1 MPSVARAI
9 ALIFIASIALELGRS
24 HFPVKRFVRVIMFES
39 KFPRWLYWGL
49 LITFIVVN
57 GYFLFPVFRY
67 LQPTLILIVTA
78 ALLAFLLNYPV
89 QLLVSWK
96 FKRGYAIALVF
107 LLALVI
113 LGTITFTLLPVL
125 LRQLYDFPR
134 RLPSWL
140 DSGKEQL
147 QAFEIWAT
155 DKNLPFDVAASIAQL
170 EERFATEVRA
180 LPSYIIN
187 FLIGAF
193 DSGLELLITLVL
205 TFYLLINGDRF
216 WSGIWQWLPDD
227 WGDRVQS
234 SLKQSF
240 ENYFIGQATIALLMS
255 ISITTA
261 FLLLKVPFGL
271 LFGIAIGALVLIPLG
286 DIIGIISVSLLTGLK
301 SVGLGVEV
309 LVVAIVIDQAI
320 DNTLAPRIFGNLV
333 GLNPVWII
341 ISLLLG
347 AKLGGALGL
356 ILAVPLAGA
365 IKRVAES
372 RHTQADNFTGKLKV

>member
-1 MPSVARAI
+1 M
-9 ALIFIASIALELGRS
+9 
-24 HFPVKRFVRVIMFES
+24 MFEN
-39 KFPRWLYWGL
+39 KLPRWLYWGL

-57 GYFLFPVFRY
+57 GYYLFPVFRY

-89 QLLVSWK
+89 KLLVTWK

-107 LLALVI
+107 LLALII
-113 LGTITFTLLPVL
+113 LSTITLTLLPL
-125 LRQLYDFPR
+125 LLQQLYDFPR
-134 RLPSWL
+134 RLPSWI
-140 DSGKEQL
+140 DSSKVQL
-147 QAFEIWAT
+147 QALEVWAI
-155 DKNLPFDVAASIAQL
+155 DKNLPFDVSAFIIQL

-180 LPSYIIN
+180 LPAYVIN
-187 FLIGAF
+187 FAIGAF
-193 DSGLELLITLVL
+193 DSSLELLITVVL
-205 TFYLLINGDRF
+205 TFYLLIHGDRF
-216 WSGIWQWLPDD
+216 WSGIWQWLPDN
-227 WGDRVQS
+227 WGDRVES

-286 DIIGIISVSLLTGLK
+286 DIIGIVGVSLLTGLK
-301 SVGLGVEV
+301 SIGLGVEV
-309 LVVAIVIDQAI
+309 LIVALIIDQAI

-347 AKLGGALGL
+347 AKLGGVLGL

-365 IKRVAES
+365 IKRI
-372 RHTQADNFTGKLKV
+372 ADSSKIAQTTEH

>member
-1 MPSVARAI
+1 
-9 ALIFIASIALELGRS
+9 
-24 HFPVKRFVRVIMFES
+24 MFEN

-57 GYFLFPVFRY
+57 GYFLFPVFLY

-89 QLLVSWK
+89 KLLVKWK

-107 LLALVI
+107 LLALII

-155 DKNLPFDVAASIAQL
+155 NKNLPFDVGALIIQL

-180 LPSYIIN
+180 LPGYVIN
-187 FLIGAF
+187 FIIGAF
-193 DSGLELLITLVL
+193 DSSLESIITVVL

-216 WSGIWQWLPDD
+216 WAGIWQWLPND

-255 ISITTA
+255 ISITAA

-309 LVVAIVIDQAI
+309 LVVALIIDQAI

-347 AKLGGALGL
+347 AKLGGVIGL
-356 ILAVPLAGA
+356 ILAVPLAGT
-365 IKRVAES
+365 IKRIAES
-372 RHTQADNFTGKLKV
+372 GQTIQADNFTAKPKV